1 MGFPGEELVTTA
13 IEKFAD
19 GVIHKMDAAEERRN
33 REFSYKLKELEYY
46 KGNYDKEIRTIF
58 EKWFDFLENTL
69 VSTSTKASE
78 DIKRQRQKK
87 VENLLKYENAIRLKI
102 DTMKYGGTET
112 GKALA
117 LFSQLS
123 YDTNKDDGTPK
134 FAMVYAVCK
143 LLSTLKK
150 EILGQ
155 EISPLT
161 ILKILLNDYDEAADM
176 INESRAYVEETNRQ
190 LFGDEI
196 SEQEDTL

>member
-1 MGFPGEELVTTA
+1 MSFPGEELVTTA
-13 IEKFAD
+13 IEKIAD
-19 GVIHKMDAAEERRN
+19 GVIHKMDVAEERRN

-78 DIKRQRQKK
+78 DIRRQRQKK
-87 VENLLKYENAIRLKI
+87 VENLLKYENVIRLKI

-123 YDTNKDDGTPK
+123 YDTNEDDDAPK

-196 SEQEDTL
+196 SEQEDIL

>member
-123 YDTNKDDGTPK
+123 YDTNKDDDTPK